1 MNSLEQPITQQ
12 HIRFGIQRM
21 LLYTWIGFRT
31 VTRLRTIST
40 VKRFTEN
47 SNSQEIK
54 MLKKVEK
61 HTARKHANDVCSA
74 VESSRQPIFCSAHQ
88 LERHVEFKI
97 QIIQVICISA
107 YGRKTVK
114 IRYLCGGC
122 EWNRAIGLHNKELT
136 INIIMIN
143 WNYCSQSEYSPVW
156 TWNEKVFKL
165 IVGAWMCSVCSVNWQ
180 LWKFKVEKWWKLLWH
195 WFAFRFFS
203 IAKVYHSI
211 MQVNWLAHCSLT
223 LSPDHFS
230 SSYSRHQVCV

>member
-21 LLYTWIGFRT
+21 LLYMDW
-31 VTRLRTIST
+31 TRLRTISS

-47 SNSQEIK
+47 SNLQEIK

-61 HTARKHANDVCSA
+61 RTAIKHTNDVCSA
-74 VESSRQPIFCSAHQ
+74 VESSRQPIFGLAHQ

-107 YGRKTVK
+107 YGRKRVK

-122 EWNRAIGLHNKELT
+122 EWIRAIGHHIWHKELT
-136 INIIMIN
+136 TNIIMIN
-143 WNYCSQSEYSPVW
+143 WNYCFQSEYSPVW

-165 IVGAWMCSVCSVNWQ
+165 IICALMCCAVAWTGNCENSKWKNDESDCGIDLYSDSSVLQKCTVQSC
-180 LWKFKVEKWWKLLWH
+180 
-195 WFAFRFFS
+195 R
-203 IAKVYHSI
+203 
-211 MQVNWLAHCSLT
+211 
-223 LSPDHFS
+223 
-230 SSYSRHQVCV
+230 